1 VAPGSSTGLRPGAGA
16 GAERHEK
23 DLGGRAAEEQVAGAA
38 EEEEGGARVREQA
51 RLGGRKI

>member
-16 GAERHEK
+16 GAEHHGK